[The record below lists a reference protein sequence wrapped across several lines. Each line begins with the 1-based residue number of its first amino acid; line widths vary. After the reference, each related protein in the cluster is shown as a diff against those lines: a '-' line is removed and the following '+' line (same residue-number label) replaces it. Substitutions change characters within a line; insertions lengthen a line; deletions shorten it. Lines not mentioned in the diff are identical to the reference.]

1 MNENLLQKVAQLSG
15 GKYFTP
21 ENFREVA
28 NELPVE
34 NKEQIRIQ
42 EINLWNEWLVLILFL
57 LLLAF
62 EWIIRRRKGM
72 L

>member
-1 MNENLLQKVAQLSG
+1 MSLTQEKKRMIRELKNQ
-15 GKYFTP
+15 GKTH
-21 ENFREVA
+21 REVA
-28 NELPVE
+28 KELPIE
-34 NKEQIRIQ
+34 NQEQIRIQ
-42 EINLWNEWLVLILFL
+42 EINFWNEWLVLILFL